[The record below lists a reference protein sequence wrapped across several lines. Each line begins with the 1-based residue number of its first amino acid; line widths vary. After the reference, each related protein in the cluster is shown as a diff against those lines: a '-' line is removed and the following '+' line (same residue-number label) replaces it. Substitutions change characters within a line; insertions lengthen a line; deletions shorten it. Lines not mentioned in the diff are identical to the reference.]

1 VDIDWESVRNW
12 VGTLVVAVS
21 AVVAVVSYRRS
32 LDDRKR
38 EQASRVAAWFER
50 PPAPALVADSERS
63 YRADVP
69 VRLHVANRSDGPVFS
84 VSVVYTLPDVT
95 APTDGPPPE
104 PRRELTV
111 PEIPAD
117 TVAQADVVIPFYG
130 ELGPDVA
137 LDDGRAPWITL
148 APVTVRFTDAL
159 GQRWLRA
166 GSRPVRR
173 QRRWFEE
180 PETTRLHLPVRPR

>member
-1 VDIDWESVRNW
+1 MDVDWESVRNW

-21 AVVAVVSYRRS
+21 ALVAVVSYRRS
-32 LDDRKR
+32 LYDRKR
-38 EQASRVAAWFER
+38 AQASRVAAWFER
-50 PPAPALVADSERS
+50 PPAPTLVATSERA

-69 VRLHVANRSDGPVFS
+69 VRLHVANRSDGPVYS
-84 VSVVYTLPDVT
+84 VSVVYSLPDVT
-95 APTDGPPPE
+95 APTGGPPPV

-111 PEIPAD
+111 PELPAG

-130 ELGPDVA
+130 EPGPDFT

-148 APVTVRFTDAL
+148 APVSVRFTDAL

-180 PETTRLHLPVRPR
+180 PETTRLHLPVRRR